1 MHEQTKIWIMFWIVE
16 HITEA
21 WKELV
26 DCESKNV
33 IDATNVPSELG
44 YEYEMWFWFD
54 PFISNKKCAVCI
66 TWKGFA
72 KMLHFVP
79 SKNLPSVS

>member
-1 MHEQTKIWIMFWIVE
+1 MYFTSWFSYALQKR
-16 HITEA
+16 IT
-21 WKELV
+21 
-26 DCESKNV
+26 SKNV